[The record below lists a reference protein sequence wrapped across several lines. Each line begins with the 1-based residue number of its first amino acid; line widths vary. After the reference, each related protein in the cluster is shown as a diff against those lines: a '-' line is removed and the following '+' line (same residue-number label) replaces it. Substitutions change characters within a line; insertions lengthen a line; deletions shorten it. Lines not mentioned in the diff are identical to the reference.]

1 MNFKTDL
8 IQKHQNLLQQM
19 NYKVENREYS
29 QEEIRQCVNV
39 IGAHIMSKSSKNGD
53 LSKELNKFD
62 ELVKILAENEK

>member
-8 IQKHQNLLQQM
+8 IQKHQNLLQQI

-29 QEEIRQCVNV
+29 QEEINQCVNV

-62 ELVKILAENEK
+62 ELVKILVKNEK